1 MNECQVSGSRD
12 HRSAVSRRTRFLPFP
27 GCRTLFPFHLILN
40 GVRRGRQSRR
50 TWGYFSSSAAIALFA
65 LLLTG
70 CRPHDFPQYP
80 PNYREYIYVTN
91 GGSDTV
97 TVLDVVNVRLDRE
110 LTVGRHPV
118 AIAASP
124 TRNEIYV
131 VNQGTPDTNGSI
143 SVIDAERNTVVGAI
157 PVHRQPVSIDI
168 DADGARAYVANS
180 GSNSV
185 SVIDLKARRELAQYS
200 AGENPVAVRLAPDGK
215 TLVIANQ
222 QANSVSVMD
231 PENGHVRAVFA
242 DCPGATSPVIL
253 PDSSKAFVACSAGH
267 QVMAIALAHAATK
280 QDAGPAQPDRLEAI
294 MDVGRAPVDLAL
306 KPDGGE
312 VFASNSLS
320 DSLSE
325 IYNTTDDVGDTYMIG
340 ADPVR
345 GLVSRD
351 NALVYVANLRS
362 QEVTIYSID
371 DGRLVGAI
379 HVGDGPD
386 AMAFSAAG
394 HLLFVADRRSG
405 DVAVARTATKSLFT
419 MLPAGRD
426 PNAIVDKAFKLK

>member
-1 MNECQVSGSRD
+1 LKFDCFVFHRD
-12 HRSAVSRRTRFLPFP
+12 VYEKFV
-27 GCRTLFPFHLILN
+27 LIVL
-40 GVRRGRQSRR
+40 V
-50 TWGYFSSSAAIALFA
+50 LFA
-65 LLLTG
+65 LALTTG

-110 LTVGRHPV
+110 LAVGRHPV

-131 VNQGTPDTNGSI
+131 VNQGAPEANGSI
-143 SVIDAERNTVVGAI
+143 SVIDAERNTVVDTI
-157 PVHRQPVSIDI
+157 PVHRQPASIDI
-168 DADGARAYVANS
+168 DAGGARAYVANT

-185 SVIDLKARRELAQYS
+185 SVIDLKTRRELAQYG
-200 AGENPVAVRLAPDGK
+200 AGEGPVAARIAPDGK
-215 TLVIANQ
+215 TIVVANQ
-222 QANSVSVMD
+222 QASSVTVMD

-253 PDSSKAFVACSAGH
+253 PDSSKVFVACSAGH

-280 QDAGPAQPDRLEAI
+280 QDGNPAQPDRLEAL

-325 IYNTTDDVGDTYMIG
+325 IYNTTDEVGDTYMIG

-351 NALVYVANLRS
+351 NALVYIANLRS
-362 QEVTIYSID
+362 QDVTIYSID
-371 DGRLVGAI
+371 DGRRAGAI

-426 PNAIVDKAFKLK
+426 PNAIVDKAFKVK